1 MYCEGVEKAEW
12 QRDYFKAMQP
22 LTALA
27 SYASTWKPNLPGGP
41 WWIPGTHPLPPL
53 QKKLALVNFKP
64 KAAVEWF

>member
-41 WWIPGTHPLPPL
+41 WWIPGTHPLPPP
-53 QKKLALVNFKP
+53 QKKLALVNFKL